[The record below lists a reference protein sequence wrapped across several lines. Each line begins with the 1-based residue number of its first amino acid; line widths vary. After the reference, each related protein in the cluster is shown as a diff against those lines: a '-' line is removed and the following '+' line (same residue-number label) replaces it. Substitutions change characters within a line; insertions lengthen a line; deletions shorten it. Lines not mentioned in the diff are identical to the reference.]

1 MRTGISCNRFGRGGG
16 FERYAMDLVRGM
28 IARGERPAVFARRF
42 DRGLPELA
50 AIDAHPI
57 HVRWLPGKM
66 RDYLFSWG
74 MRNAHRHCDVLIG
87 CNRVVGADLAIC
99 GGTHRGYLLAAQRPA
114 TFWDQ
119 RQITLEIRHYAAA
132 RHVVAHSRLMA
143 QELRTL
149 YGVPESKLS
158 LLYPPVDCTRFGT
171 VDDAHRARLRAAF
184 GFGDAPVFL
193 FPSSDHRR
201 KGLPL
206 LARALAASHSGAI
219 IAVAGRPVGED
230 LPGVRELGY
239 CDNMAD
245 LYRAADY
252 TVLASNYEPF
262 GLVGVES
269 VLCGTPVIMADNIA
283 CLEVIAPEAA
293 LTFSR
298 QDVAQCASAMA
309 KAAVLAK
316 AGNARIA
323 APLQALRYN
332 PEPAAHLDALLAL
345 AGTSPHA

>member
-42 DRGLPELA
+42 DKGLPELGA
-50 AIDAHPI
+50 VDAHCI

-66 RDYLFSWG
+66 RDYMFSWG
-74 MRNAHRHCDVLIG
+74 MRHAHRHCDVLIG

-99 GGTHRGYLLAAQRPA
+99 GGTHRGYLLAAGRAA
-114 TFWDQ
+114 TFWDR
-119 RQITLEIRHYAAA
+119 RQIELERRHYAAA
-132 RHVVAHSRLMA
+132 RRVVAHSRLMA
-143 QELRTL
+143 QELKEL
-149 YGVPESKLS
+149 YGVPEAKLA
-158 LLYPPVDCTRFGT
+158 LLYPPVDTARFGV
-171 VDDAHRARLRAAF
+171 VDDGQRARLRAAF
-184 GFGDAPVFL
+184 GFGDEPVFL

-206 LARALAASHSGAI
+206 LAQALAASDSGAV
-219 IAVAGRPVGED
+219 IAVAGRPVGER

-245 LYRAADY
+245 LYRAADF

-269 VLCGTPVIMADNIA
+269 VLCGTPVVMADNIA

-298 QDVAQCASAMA
+298 LD
-309 KAAVLAK
+309 AAAAAAALTQAATLAR
-316 AGNARIA
+316 AGNARIPM
-323 APLQALRYN
+323 PLRALRYN
-332 PEPAAHLDALLAL
+332 PEPSVHVDALLAL
-345 AGTSPHA
+345 ASAPG